1 MEKEIIKVD
10 EKQYEL
16 KYNEKTIENI
26 EAITGKAFMSIIM
39 SDKGMLSLT
48 AMRQYFSN
56 ALYAVEGGRVS
67 AEQGSI
73 VFEKVLNAKGFAYVN
88 MLIITTIQRDC
99 PFFFLGA

>member
-1 MEKEIIKVD
+1 MEKEIIKAD

-99 PFFFLGA
+99 PFFFLGD

>member
-1 MEKEIIKVD
+1 MEKEIIKAD

>member
-1 MEKEIIKVD
+1 MEKEIIKAD

-48 AMRQYFSN
+48 AMRQYFLN

>member
-1 MEKEIIKVD
+1 MEKEIITID

-26 EAITGKAFMSIIM
+26 EAITGKAFMGIVL

-48 AMRQYFSN
+48 AMRHYFSN

-73 VFEKVLNAKGFAYVN
+73 VFEKVLNTKGFAYVN